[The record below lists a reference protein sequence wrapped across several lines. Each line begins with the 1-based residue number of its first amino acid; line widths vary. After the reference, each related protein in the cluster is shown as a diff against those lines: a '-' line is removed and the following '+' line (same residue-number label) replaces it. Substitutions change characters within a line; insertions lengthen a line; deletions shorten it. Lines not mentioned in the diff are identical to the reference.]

1 MDAGYELAVIVG
13 MTVVTVL
20 TRGLFLISHR
30 EPAMPDWLRR
40 GLRFAPIAAMAAV
53 IAPEV
58 LMTRG
63 ELISTWHDAR
73 LFAILA
79 ATAWF
84 FWRRTLLGT
93 IVCGMAV
100 LVPLKL
106 FLGW

>member
-1 MDAGYELAVIVG
+1 MDTGYELLVILG
-13 MTVVTVL
+13 LTAVTVI
-20 TRGLFLISHR
+20 TRSMFLVSQR

-63 ELISTWHDAR
+63 ELISTWQDAR

-79 ATAWF
+79 ATLWF

-93 IVCGMAV
+93 IFCGMAV